1 MKIYVVVWTIAGA
14 SRIPAAYTNYEDA
27 ENHIKQMERNM
38 IQGVYRIH
46 EVIVS
51 V

>member
-1 MKIYVVVWTIAGA
+1 MKIYVIVWVIAGV

-27 ENHIKQMERNM
+27 ENHIKDMERNM
-38 IQGVYRIH
+38 IQGVYKIH
-46 EVIVS
+46 EVSVS